1 MTPPLIGCVHAI
13 KWIPAPT
20 GLAQALTRFLRE
32 RSDSDV
38 LLTVRLAHGA
48 SNLRTRIASME
59 PMGLGVVELL
69 SLPAWQAFDIDD
81 EGRVL
86 AGYNGSGSVQLVE
99 LAVDGTATPL
109 TALPGPCRG
118 RYLPGER
125 SVVVVHDEGGNERS
139 QLSLLRLDQPPVQ
152 PVTVAGL
159 EPLVR
164 DGRFIHNLLAVEPG
178 RIVYATN
185 RRNGVDFDLIVRST
199 VDGAESVVYDDGGLI
214 SQVGLAPGRTDIAV
228 TRSTAVP
235 MSQQLLVSS
244 GGRDGSSR
252 ARELSPA
259 TEPAQ
264 HLGPQ
269 WLPDGAALIVSGN
282 LGREFTAVFRV
293 DPDTGERTE
302 LVADPGHDLVGH
314 LSPDGRV
321 LLVAANVDGAVRLAL
336 HDAATGERL
345 RGIDLPGEG
354 WVETFPTGPV
364 WSPDSTRIVLT
375 FTAPSVPGD
384 VLCVEAA
391 TGRVSTVADSTGPLR
406 GASLVEPSLHLVPA
420 HDGEQIPCFVYQGAG
435 TGQADASLAGSAVL
449 VIHGGPEGQSV
460 RTFNPIVQALAGAG
474 HTVLVPNVRGSNGY
488 GKRWYSLDDVRLR
501 LDSVA
506 DLASLHAYLPK
517 LGADQNRAALYGGS
531 YGGYMVLAGV
541 AFQPGLWAAGVDIV
555 GISSLVTF
563 LENTSPYRR
572 AAREREYGSLE
583 HDREFLAEAS
593 PLSRIDDVRAPLFVI
608 HGANDPRVPL
618 SEAQQL
624 CAALEAN
631 GVECELHVY
640 ADEGHGLARRTNRLD
655 AYPKALAFFAR
666 HLRRPTP
673 AE

>member
-1 MTPPLIGCVHAI
+1 
-13 KWIPAPT
+13 
-20 GLAQALTRFLRE
+20 
-32 RSDSDV
+32 
-38 LLTVRLAHGA
+38 
-48 SNLRTRIASME
+48 ME
-59 PMGLGVVELL
+59 TMGLSVVELL
-69 SLPAWQAFDIDD
+69 SLPAWQAFDVDD
-81 EGRVL
+81 QGRVL
-86 AGYNGSGSVQLVE
+86 AGHNGSGSVQLVE

-125 SVVVVHDEGGNERS
+125 GVVVVHDEGGNERS
-139 QLSLLRLDQPPVQ
+139 QLSLLRLDPRPPLE
-152 PVTVAGL
+152 PVTVDGL

-164 DGRFIHNLLAVEPG
+164 DGRFIHNLLEVGPG
-178 RIVYATN
+178 RVVYATN
-185 RRNGVDFDLIVRST
+185 RRNGVDFDVIVRST
-199 VDGAESVVYDDGGLI
+199 VDGTESVVYDDGGLI
-214 SQVGLAPGRTDIAV
+214 SGLSLAPGRTDVAV
-228 TRSTAVP
+228 TRATALP

-244 GGRDGSSR
+244 GGREGSSR
-252 ARELSPA
+252 TRELSPA

-269 WLPDGAALIVSGN
+269 WRPDGAALIVASN

-302 LVADPGHDLVGH
+302 LVADPEHDLVGY

-321 LLVAANVDGAVRLAL
+321 MLVAANVDGAARLAL

-354 WVETFPTGPV
+354 WTEVPV
-364 WSPDSTRIVLT
+364 WSPDSSRIVLT

-384 VLCVEAA
+384 VLCVDVA
-391 TGRVSTVADSTGPLR
+391 TGGVSTVADSTGPLG
-406 GASLVEPSLHLVPA
+406 GASLIEPSLHLVPA

-435 TGQADASLAGSAVL
+435 GGRADASLAGSAVL

-460 RTFNPIVQALAGAG
+460 RAFHPIVQALASAG
-474 HTVLVPNVRGSNGY
+474 HTVLVPNVRGSDGY

-506 DLASLHAYLPK
+506 DLASLHAYLPE
-517 LGADQNRAALYGGS
+517 LGVDRSRAALFGGS

-541 AFQPGLWAAGVDIV
+541 AFQPALWAAGVDVV

-583 HDREFLAEAS
+583 HDREFLAQAS

-618 SEAQQL
+618 SEAEQL

-655 AYPKALAFFAR
+655 AYPKALEFFAR
-666 HLRRPTP
+666 HLRRPAP